1 MTAQGIVVLANIG
14 ICRMPASG
22 ATQRRRP
29 VRRTAH
35 LSLGQLPRSS
45 ARRADHALAGRIR
58 RRKGYSMKDS
68 QGATPEFSVQ
78 MRGYDQRE
86 VDEFLRQLAVNLEL
100 AVPAFAQRMRG
111 YSAEQVDA
119 YIAFMKGQSRP

>member
-1 MTAQGIVVLANIG
+1 
-14 ICRMPASG
+14 
-22 ATQRRRP
+22 
-29 VRRTAH
+29 
-35 LSLGQLPRSS
+35 
-45 ARRADHALAGRIR
+45 
-58 RRKGYSMKDS
+58 MKDS